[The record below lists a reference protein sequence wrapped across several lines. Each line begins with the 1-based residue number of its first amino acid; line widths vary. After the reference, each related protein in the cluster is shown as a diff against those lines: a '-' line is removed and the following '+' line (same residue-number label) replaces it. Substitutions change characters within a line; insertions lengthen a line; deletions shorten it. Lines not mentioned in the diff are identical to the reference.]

1 MEIMILL
8 IGASMLLAMFFLIM
22 FVLAGKQGQF
32 RDTYTPSVRI
42 LFEDEESENSKIS
55 K

>member
-8 IGASMLLAMFFLIM
+8 IGASMLLALFFLIM
-22 FVLAGKQGQF
+22 FVRAGKQGQF

-42 LFEDEESENSKIS
+42 LFEDEETENSKIS